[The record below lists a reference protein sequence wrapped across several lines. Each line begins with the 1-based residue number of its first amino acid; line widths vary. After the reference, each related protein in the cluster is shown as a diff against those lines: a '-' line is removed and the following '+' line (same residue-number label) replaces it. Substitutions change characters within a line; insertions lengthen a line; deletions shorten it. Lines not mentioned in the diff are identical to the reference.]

1 MQKHEESTSL
11 WDENSA
17 NWSTQIDNGSD
28 QINEAFGIP
37 HFLSLTGDIQG
48 KTVLDAGCGEG
59 RSTRHLAMRG
69 GQLTGIDI
77 SEAMI
82 ENAIKKNAAQ
92 LYQADFAIA
101 SCSDLSIFS
110 ENQFDVITSFM
121 ALMDTPDL
129 SVVLQQFYRVLK
141 PGGKLSIMVR
151 HPCFFTSGM
160 SIFKSPSQQRSGL
173 LVADYFRA
181 TPFVERWSFSGSA
194 DVHFK
199 VRRYPYT
206 LSDYLQT
213 LLRNQFKIIQVAEPR
228 PSEELVASIPN
239 LQFWRRHASL
249 YLYIAANK

>member
-141 PGGKLSIMVR
+141 PGGKLNQNYGLAIHVSS
-151 HPCFFTSGM
+151 SGCLF
-160 SIFKSPSQQRSGL
+160 SNPLSQQWTQRFCGRLLPPRYTFRCRLASG
-173 LVADYFRA
+173 
-181 TPFVERWSFSGSA
+181 
-194 DVHFK
+194 HFLEAQVMSTLK
-199 VRRYPYT
+199 LRR
-206 LSDYLQT
+206 
-213 LLRNQFKIIQVAEPR
+213 
-228 PSEELVASIPN
+228 
-239 LQFWRRHASL
+239 
-249 YLYIAANK
+249 